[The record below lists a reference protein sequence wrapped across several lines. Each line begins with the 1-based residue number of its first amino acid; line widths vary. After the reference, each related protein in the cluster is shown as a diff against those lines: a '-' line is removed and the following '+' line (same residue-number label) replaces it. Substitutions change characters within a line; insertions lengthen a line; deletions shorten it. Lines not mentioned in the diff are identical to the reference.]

1 MTVYKMHRRKVD
13 RRRLQ
18 IKRRE
23 ERRVLLKTKDIQRNY
38 HEYRKV

>member
-1 MTVYKMHRRKVD
+1 MHRTKAD

-23 ERRVLLKTKDIQRNY
+23 ERRRMLDNEMT
-38 HEYRKV
+38 YRVEFINTAR